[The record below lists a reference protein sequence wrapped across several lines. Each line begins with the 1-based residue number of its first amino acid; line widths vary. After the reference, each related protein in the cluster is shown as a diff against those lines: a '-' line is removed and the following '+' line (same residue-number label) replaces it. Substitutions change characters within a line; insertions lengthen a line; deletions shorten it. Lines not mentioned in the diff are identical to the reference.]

1 MNKRQLDFFHHDE
14 MGKETSVA
22 MPVGEKPSL
31 FLIDGMAMVYR
42 AFFALQRAGMTS
54 PDGIPTGAVYG
65 FATALLKIF
74 ETYKPNYLA
83 AVFDSKEKTFRHDLI
98 PNTKLIVQRH
108 QKILSYSSM
117 RCSNCLMSSTSR

>member
-54 PDGIPTGAVYG
+54 PDDVLALSSYG
-65 FATALLKIF
+65 FLGLVGL
-74 ETYKPNYLA
+74 P
-83 AVFDSKEKTFRHDLI
+83 
-98 PNTKLIVQRH
+98 
-108 QKILSYSSM
+108 
-117 RCSNCLMSSTSR
+117 